1 MAGASGQWTENELG
15 SMLSNWFREQSK
27 RFPAPPM
34 GANDLAAARPAG
46 YYSGGRPS
54 AQGEAQAMEQMATA
68 NALTEQLPLGGRI
81 SPEMWNF
88 GKMNS
93 ASDLAKAKL
102 MRDATEAAISV
113 GLYGGQK
120 AKGYAKARNKFSAL
134 WDKQPRFEIDDSASV
149 FKGST
154 KPSAPLSEVLEHKSL
169 YEQYPQLKRLNVEF
183 KGDPSAS
190 VLNQGRRGSF
200 GNNKI
205 TIDNVY
211 SAKEAEKTL
220 LHEVQHAIQEVEG
233 FAPGGNPEI
242 ILNNAKKT
250 ANNLILRANT
260 EIPKLRGD
268 LMVAKDAAEKRII
281 SGKIDYLWKSS
292 QDAAQKVNS
301 LDSFGQYKRLA
312 GEFEARDAAARS
324 ALNATQRAGTKPYSS
339 ENIAVKDLI
348 VNKSGGKMMSKVDIK
363 PKYVVGNA
371 DDMAREAHN
380 YNSVDDF
387 ATGIGEKY
395 RKVGVEVDGRNV
407 INADDIPNMS
417 SIEASMNNPIEL
429 SGIREIPMSDF
440 APGIT
445 GKHYSV
451 QGTNRIAE
459 LGESIKQSN
468 DITPLIVAID
478 DEGPY
483 ILEGSTR
490 VDALYNLG
498 AKSFPAKVVVDRD
511 AISNIWKKANK

>member
-348 VNKSGGKMMSKVDIK
+348 VNKSGGQAMSKVDDLAAEAR
-363 PKYVVGNA
+363 KYETADEFVKAQGEPLYHGGGEVVEKFDKKMIGKSTGDGWLGEGFYFTPHA
-371 DDMAREAHN
+371 DVAPSYGGKTTQIVADLKNPFRFP
-380 YNSVDDF
+380 DD
-387 ATGIGEKY
+387 
-395 RKVGVEVDGRNV
+395 V
-407 INADDIPNMS
+407 
-417 SIEASMNNPIEL
+417 NPIKFVKEHGG
-429 SGIREIPMSDF
+429 SKPFTEWVKKQGHDGVISD
-440 APGIT
+440 
-445 GKHYSV
+445 SV
-451 QGTNRIAE
+451 LHQTVVFE
-459 LGESIKQSN
+459 PSQIKTTKQLT
-468 DITPLIVAID
+468 D
-478 DEGPY
+478 
-483 ILEGSTR
+483 
-490 VDALYNLG
+490 
-498 AKSFPAKVVVDRD
+498 
-511 AISNIWKKANK
+511 IWKKANK